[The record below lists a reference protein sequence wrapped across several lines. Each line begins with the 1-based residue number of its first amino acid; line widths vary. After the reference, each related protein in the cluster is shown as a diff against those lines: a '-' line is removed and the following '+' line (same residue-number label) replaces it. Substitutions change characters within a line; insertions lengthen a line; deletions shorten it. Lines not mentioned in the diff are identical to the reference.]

1 MLASNAKK
9 REYSL
14 SEYNFLLNFP
24 ENECKRAQLEYRK
37 KMTSGLHLYVL
48 TWF

>member
-9 REYSL
+9 RQYSL

-24 ENECKRAQLEYRK
+24 ENGNAKELNWNTERK
-37 KMTSGLHLYVL
+37 
-48 TWF
+48 